1 MSYIVVDKAAKLK
14 RRRKIVQKIVAIFT
28 AMVIVALAIA
38 LWVYW
43 KSMTPTILDIA
54 QVQVKAQTTQAVN
67 EAVLSVLQGVDYAD
81 FVTVEKNSQNEVV
94 LITANSNS
102 VNQLARNAS
111 IVTQGKINT
120 LFQQAISIPLGTLSG
135 IPLLSQ
141 LGPDVNI
148 VIDPVGTVQCSF
160 VSHFE
165 TAGIN
170 QTLHRIYLNV
180 SSTVDVIIPSSHQ
193 VVQIETPI
201 LVCETVIVGKV
212 PDTFLQGGLLLGQ
225 SQQQ

>member
-1 MSYIVVDKAAKLK
+1 MRYIVVDKAAKLK

-141 LGPDVNI
+141 LGPVVNI

-212 PDTFLQGGLLLGQ
+212 PDTFLQGSLLLGQ

>member
-1 MSYIVVDKAAKLK
+1 MRYIVVDKAAKLK

-160 VSHFE
+160 VSYFE

-212 PDTFLQGGLLLGQ
+212 PDTFLQGSLLLGQ

>member
-1 MSYIVVDKAAKLK
+1 MRYIVVDKAAKLK

-165 TAGIN
+165 AAGIN

-193 VVQIETPI
+193 VVQIDTPI

>member
-1 MSYIVVDKAAKLK
+1 MRYIVVDKAAKLK

-67 EAVLSVLQGVDYAD
+67 EAVLSVLKGVDYAD

>member
-1 MSYIVVDKAAKLK
+1 MRYIVVDKAAKLK

-120 LFQQAISIPLGTLSG
+120 LFQKAISIPLGTLSG

>member
-1 MSYIVVDKAAKLK
+1 MRYIVVDKAAKLK
-14 RRRKIVQKIVAIFT
+14 RRRKIVQKIIAFFT

-111 IVTQGKINT
+111 IATQGKINT

-180 SSTVDVIIPSSHQ
+180 SSTMDVIIPSSHQ

>member
-1 MSYIVVDKAAKLK
+1 MRYIVVDKAAKLK
-14 RRRKIVQKIVAIFT
+14 RRRKIVQKIVAIFM

-180 SSTVDVIIPSSHQ
+180 SSTMDVIIPSSHQ

-212 PDTFLQGGLLLGQ
+212 PDTFLQGSLLLGQ

>member
-1 MSYIVVDKAAKLK
+1 MRYIVVDKAAKLK
-14 RRRKIVQKIVAIFT
+14 RRRKIVQKIVAIFM

-102 VNQLARNAS
+102 VNQLARTAS

-180 SSTVDVIIPSSHQ
+180 SNTVDVIIPSSHQ

>member
-1 MSYIVVDKAAKLK
+1 MRYIVVDKAAKLK
-14 RRRKIVQKIVAIFT
+14 RRRKIVQKIIAILT

>member
-1 MSYIVVDKAAKLK
+1 MRYIVVDKAAKLK

-120 LFQQAISIPLGTLSG
+120 LFQQAISIPLGSVSDIWSTTLS
-135 IPLLSQ
+135 ISSIISFAL
-141 LGPDVNI
+141 
-148 VIDPVGTVQCSF
+148 DP
-160 VSHFE
+160 E
-165 TAGIN
+165 
-170 QTLHRIYLNV
+170 
-180 SSTVDVIIPSSHQ
+180 
-193 VVQIETPI
+193 
-201 LVCETVIVGKV
+201 VCAIMQFAPGWPFTS
-212 PDTFLQGGLLLGQ
+212 PM
-225 SQQQ
+225 

>member
-1 MSYIVVDKAAKLK
+1 MRYIVVDKAAKLK

-94 LITANSNS
+94 LITANSN
-102 VNQLARNAS
+102 
-111 IVTQGKINT
+111 
-120 LFQQAISIPLGTLSG
+120 
-135 IPLLSQ
+135 
-141 LGPDVNI
+141 
-148 VIDPVGTVQCSF
+148 
-160 VSHFE
+160 
-165 TAGIN
+165 
-170 QTLHRIYLNV
+170 
-180 SSTVDVIIPSSHQ
+180 
-193 VVQIETPI
+193 
-201 LVCETVIVGKV
+201 
-212 PDTFLQGGLLLGQ
+212 
-225 SQQQ
+225 

>member
-1 MSYIVVDKAAKLK
+1 MRYIVVDKAAKLK

-43 KSMTPTILDIA
+43 KSMTPPILDIA

>member
-1 MSYIVVDKAAKLK
+1 MRYIVVDKAAKLK
-14 RRRKIVQKIVAIFT
+14 RRRKIVQKIVAIFM

>member
-1 MSYIVVDKAAKLK
+1 MRYIVVDKAAKLK
-14 RRRKIVQKIVAIFT
+14 RRRKIVQKIVTIFT

>member
-1 MSYIVVDKAAKLK
+1 MRYIVVDKAAKLK

-102 VNQLARNAS
+102 VNQLARTAS

-180 SSTVDVIIPSSHQ
+180 STTVDVIIPSSHQ

>member
-1 MSYIVVDKAAKLK
+1 MLYIVVDKAAKLK

-102 VNQLARNAS
+102 VNQLARTAS

>member
-1 MSYIVVDKAAKLK
+1 MRYIVVDKAAKLK

-111 IVTQGKINT
+111 IVSQGKINT

>member
-1 MSYIVVDKAAKLK
+1 MRYIVVDKAAKLK

-148 VIDPVGTVQCSF
+148 VIDPIGTVQCSF

>member
-1 MSYIVVDKAAKLK
+1 MRYIVVDKAAKLK

-180 SSTVDVIIPSSHQ
+180 SSTMDVIIPSSHQ
-193 VVQIETPI
+193 VVQIDTPI

>member
-1 MSYIVVDKAAKLK
+1 MRYIVVDKAAKLK

-67 EAVLSVLQGVDYAD
+67 EAVLSVLQGVDYTD

-170 QTLHRIYLNV
+170 QSLHRIYLNV

>member
-1 MSYIVVDKAAKLK
+1 MRYIVVDKAAKLK

-67 EAVLSVLQGVDYAD
+67 EAVLSVLQGVDYTD

>member
-1 MSYIVVDKAAKLK
+1 MRYIVVDKAAKLK
-14 RRRKIVQKIVAIFT
+14 RRRKILQKIIAIFT

-111 IVTQGKINT
+111 IVTQSKINT

-193 VVQIETPI
+193 VVQIDTPI

>member
-1 MSYIVVDKAAKLK
+1 MRYIVVDKAAKLK

-67 EAVLSVLQGVDYAD
+67 EAVLSVLQGVDYSD

-102 VNQLARNAS
+102 VNQLARTAA

>member
-1 MSYIVVDKAAKLK
+1 MRYIVVDKAAKLK

-67 EAVLSVLQGVDYAD
+67 EAVLSVLQGVDYTD

-193 VVQIETPI
+193 VVQIDTPI

-212 PDTFLQGGLLLGQ
+212 PDTFLQGSLLLGQ

>member
-1 MSYIVVDKAAKLK
+1 MRYIVVDKAAKLK
-14 RRRKIVQKIVAIFT
+14 RRRKIVQKIIAIFT

-141 LGPDVNI
+141 QGPDVNI

-165 TAGIN
+165 AAGIN

-225 SQQQ
+225 SRQQ

>member
-1 MSYIVVDKAAKLK
+1 MRYIVVDKAAKLK
-14 RRRKIVQKIVAIFT
+14 RRRKILQKIIAFFT

-193 VVQIETPI
+193 VVQIDTPI

>member
-1 MSYIVVDKAAKLK
+1 MRYIVVDKAAKLK
-14 RRRKIVQKIVAIFT
+14 RRRKIVQKIVAIFM

-102 VNQLARNAS
+102 VNQLARTAS

-193 VVQIETPI
+193 VVQIDTPI

>member
-1 MSYIVVDKAAKLK
+1 MRYIVVDKAAKLK

-141 LGPDVNI
+141 LGPVVNI